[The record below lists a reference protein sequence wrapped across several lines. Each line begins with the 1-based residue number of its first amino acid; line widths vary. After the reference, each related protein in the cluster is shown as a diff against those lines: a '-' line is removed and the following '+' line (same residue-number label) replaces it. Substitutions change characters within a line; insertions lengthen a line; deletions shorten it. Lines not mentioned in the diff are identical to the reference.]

1 MNRIFVIV
9 GLSKDNLIIVD
20 HSITLNH
27 SLDGIAIKDYPK

>member
-20 HSITLNH
+20 HLITLNH
-27 SLDGIAIKDYPK
+27 SLDGIVIKDYRK